1 MRVQNAPK
9 QKNNGVIFST
19 RVSFPRYSDFKRCDR
34 VYQDIKY
41 IFSIFDHPDVQA
53 LQPLLSC
60 QALKED
66 RKEELE
72 RLVLTIERRLYT
84 SESKLTSAIA
94 SVQNFNRGPKKRFGR
109 IGADLK
115 EVKVQLLVIDSV
127 SKIVKKNTSSVTE
140 PVEDE
145 KAVDGQEIHQGDA
158 EESVDES
165 QVSVSGESRI
175 HVL

>member
-1 MRVQNAPK
+1 MAE
-9 QKNNGVIFST
+9 KNSSPPWSSRSLNT
-19 RVSFPRYSDFKRCDR
+19 SFAGTLNRYSDFKRCDR

-41 IFSIFDHPDVQA
+41 IFSIFDQ
-53 LQPLLSC
+53 
-60 QALKED
+60 KED

-84 SESKLTSAIA
+84 SESKLTSLIA

-127 SKIVKKNTSSVTE
+127 SKIVKKNTSSITE
-140 PVEDE
+140 PVKDE

-158 EESVDES
+158 EESVDEW
-165 QVSVSGESRI
+165 
-175 HVL
+175 

>member
-1 MRVQNAPK
+1 M
-9 QKNNGVIFST
+9 
-19 RVSFPRYSDFKRCDR
+19 
-34 VYQDIKY
+34 
-41 IFSIFDHPDVQA
+41 QA
-53 LQPLLSC
+53 GP
-60 QALKED
+60 LKED

-84 SESKLTSAIA
+84 LESKLTSAIA

-127 SKIVKKNTSSVTE
+127 SKIVKKNTSSITE

-158 EESVDES
+158 EESVDEW
-165 QVSVSGESRI
+165 
-175 HVL
+175 

>member
-1 MRVQNAPK
+1 M
-9 QKNNGVIFST
+9 
-19 RVSFPRYSDFKRCDR
+19 
-34 VYQDIKY
+34 
-41 IFSIFDHPDVQA
+41 FDHPDVKA

-60 QALKED
+60 QAGPLKED

-115 EVKVQLLVIDSV
+115 EVKVQLLV
-127 SKIVKKNTSSVTE
+127 TS
-140 PVEDE
+140 
-145 KAVDGQEIHQGDA
+145 
-158 EESVDES
+158 
-165 QVSVSGESRI
+165 
-175 HVL
+175 

>member
-1 MRVQNAPK
+1 MRDQNAPK

-41 IFSIFDHPDVQA
+41 IFSMFDHPDVQA

-60 QALKED
+60 QAGPLKED

-84 SESKLTSAIA
+84 SESKLTSLIA
-94 SVQNFNRGPKKRFGR
+94 SVQNFNRGPKIWENWSGF
-109 IGADLK
+109 D
-115 EVKVQLLVIDSV
+115 V
-127 SKIVKKNTSSVTE
+127 SKSTTSR
-140 PVEDE
+140 D
-145 KAVDGQEIHQGDA
+145 
-158 EESVDES
+158 
-165 QVSVSGESRI
+165 
-175 HVL
+175 